1 MDEFRGMKLV
11 RKDADKNLSVNI
23 KVGFDTTK
31 HLSEA
36 SIKRR
41 KAVRERLMAK
51 DREKEEEEM
60 KKQLDEMKKLEK
72 DKWVAPIFFLAS
84 WST

>member
-11 RKDADKNLSVNI
+11 RKEADKNLNINI
-23 KVGFDTTK
+23 KVDFDKTK

-60 KKQLDEMKKLEK
+60 KKQLTEMKKLEK
-72 DKWVAPIFFLAS
+72 EKYDPRVH
-84 WST
+84 TD